1 MKRLLKWLS
10 IIIGSLVLL
19 ILLAAL
25 VIPHLIDVQRYKP
38 QIEEK
43 VSEATG
49 RPFTMGEDLKLS
61 LFPWVGLSLSDVR
74 LGNPPGFEEEE
85 FLAVKSFQVEVK
97 LVPLFSKDVQVRR
110 FVLEQ
115 PRIVAVK
122 QKDGRGNWEGLVGG
136 EADVAAI
143 EKKGARGLPLE
154 AFAVDEFAIKEGS
167 VIWIDHV
174 SETRKEITHVNLLL
188 KEVSLDRAIPM
199 SFSAQ
204 VEDWPFSIQG
214 QVGPVGTEPGKGR
227 IALDVT
233 VKALNQVETSVKG
246 ALANVTVDP
255 TYDLAIQV
263 APFSLRELMASLG
276 RDQALTTKDPTA
288 LSRIAFKTN
297 VKGDSQSVSLSDGVV
312 EVDQSRIDFSAAVQD
327 FTKPRSIF
335 TFKMDALDVDRYL
348 PEGSEEGSTKEDSQ
362 GDGDEATAPGYEAL
376 RSIDLAGEADI
387 GKILVSGVQFDN
399 LHVEVSA
406 REGIINVDPVGLQLY
421 QGELSGK
428 AALDVRQDVPRSQL
442 EVHMADVQ
450 FLPILTRVSGK
461 EFLEGVL
468 QSDMTLLAQGDTQ
481 EDIKRTLNGK
491 GEFLFRDGAIVGI
504 NLTEMIQN
512 VKSAFGATGQGP
524 KPRTDFSEF
533 RIPFTI
539 TKGIMDTQNTTLVS
553 PLVRITANGKADLV
567 NEILNMRVVPKFV
580 ATLRGQGDAVRRAG
594 VMVPVLVTG
603 PFKSPVFSP
612 DLAGMLKE
620 QIMEEGIPGPEELKK
635 LIKDKQKEKE
645 APKELQDKAKD
656 ILKGLRFGD

>member
-1 MKRLLKWLS
+1 MKQLLKWLS

-25 VIPHLIDVQRYKP
+25 IIPHAIDLQQYKP
-38 QIEEK
+38 HIEKK

-49 RPFTMGEDLKLS
+49 RPFAMGEDLKLS

-85 FLAVKSFQVEVK
+85 FLAVKSFQVQVK
-97 LVPLFSKDVQVRR
+97 LVPLFSKEVQVRR

-136 EADVAAI
+136 EREVAAT
-143 EKKGARGLPLE
+143 EPEGAQGLPLE
-154 AFAVDEFAIKEGS
+154 TFAVNEFAIKEGS

-174 SETRKEITHVNLLL
+174 SETRKEITQVNLLL
-188 KEVSLDRAIPM
+188 KEVSLDRPIPM

-204 VEDWPFSIQG
+204 VEDWPLSIQG
-214 QVGPVGTEPGKGR
+214 QVGPVGTEPGRGR
-227 IALDVT
+227 IALDIT

-246 ALANVTVDP
+246 ALVNVTADP
-255 TYDLAIQV
+255 KYDLAIQV
-263 APFSLRELMASLG
+263 APFSLRELMRSLG
-276 RDQALTTKDPTA
+276 RDQALATKDPTA

-297 VKGDSQSVSLSDGVV
+297 VKGDSQSVSLSDGIV

-335 TFKMDALDVDRYL
+335 AFKMDALDVDRYL
-348 PEGSEEGSTKEDSQ
+348 AEGSEEDPAEKDSE
-362 GDGDEATAPGYEAL
+362 GDGDEAMGAGYEAL
-376 RSIDLAGEADI
+376 RAIDLAGEVDI
-387 GKILVSGVQFDN
+387 GKILVAGVQLDN

-428 AALDVRQDVPRSQL
+428 AALDVRQDVPRTQL
-442 EVHMADVQ
+442 EVQMADVQ
-450 FLPILTRVSGK
+450 FLPILKHVSGK
-461 EFLEGVL
+461 DFLEG
-468 QSDMTLLAQGDTQ
+468 TLKADVTLRTQGDTA

-491 GEFLFRDGAIVGI
+491 GEFLFKDGAIVGI
-504 NLTEMIQN
+504 NLTEMVQN
-512 VKSAFGATGQGP
+512 VRSAFGATGQGP

-533 RIPFTI
+533 RIPFTV
-539 TKGIMDTQNTTLVS
+539 TKGIADTKNTALVS
-553 PLVRITANGKADLV
+553 PLVRVTAKGKADLV
-567 NEILNMRVVPKFV
+567 KEILNMRVVPKFV
-580 ATLRGQGDAVRRAG
+580 ATLRGQGDSVRRAG

-620 QIMEEGIPGPEELKK
+620 QIMEEGIPDPDELKK
-635 LIKDKQKEKE
+635 RIKDKQKQKE
-645 APKELQDKAKD
+645 ASKELQDEAKD
-656 ILKGLRFGD
+656 LLKGLRFGD

>member
-1 MKRLLKWLS
+1 MN
-10 IIIGSLVLL
+10 
-19 ILLAAL
+19 
-25 VIPHLIDVQRYKP
+25 
-38 QIEEK
+38 
-43 VSEATG
+43 
-49 RPFTMGEDLKLS
+49 
-61 LFPWVGLSLSDVR
+61 LF
-74 LGNPPGFEEEE
+74 
-85 FLAVKSFQVEVK
+85 
-97 LVPLFSKDVQVRR
+97 
-110 FVLEQ
+110 
-115 PRIVAVK
+115 
-122 QKDGRGNWEGLVGG
+122 
-136 EADVAAI
+136 
-143 EKKGARGLPLE
+143 
-154 AFAVDEFAIKEGS
+154 
-167 VIWIDHV
+167 
-174 SETRKEITHVNLLL
+174 L
-188 KEVSLDRAIPM
+188 KEVSLNRAIPM

-276 RDQALTTKDPTA
+276 RDQALATKDPTA

-297 VKGDSQSVSLSDGVV
+297 VKGDSQSVSLADGIV

-348 PEGSEEGSTKEDSQ
+348 PEGREEGSTKEDSQ